1 MIELRKM
8 FSLVNRN
15 TKIYFKDRFMFLTSL
30 ITPMILLILFF
41 TFLKNVYIDSFKAAF
56 PPEFIIDSKLLNG
69 IAGAWLLSSV
79 VSVSSVTVAFCANM
93 VMVDDKIHHA
103 LNDFKVTPVKST
115 TISLSYFIS
124 NFLVVTLVMLCVL
137 ALGFI
142 YLAIV
147 GWYISAGDFFM
158 ILLGCICNILFGSLL
173 ATIILSFVNSQGVQ
187 SAVATL
193 VSALYGFIS
202 GAYMPISSFSVGLQ
216 NFLGLLPG
224 TYGTSIMRNH
234 CMNGYL
240 SALSSAGLPDEAIQ
254 QIRNGFDVNL
264 KVFGN
269 NISLP
274 AMYGI
279 LLGTCAFLLIIFV
292 LIVFL
297 KSKNISLKLINFDKI
312 KSKLHKNL
320 TLNND

>member
-1 MIELRKM
+1 MSELRKM
-8 FSLVNRN
+8 CSLVNRN
-15 TKIYFKDRFMFLTSL
+15 TKIYFKDRFLFLTSL
-30 ITPMILLILFF
+30 ITPIILLVLFF

-56 PPEFIIDSKLLNG
+56 PPDFAIDSKLLNG

-124 NFLVVTLVMLCVL
+124 NFFVVTLVMICVL

-142 YLAIV
+142 YLTIV
-147 GWYISAGDFFM
+147 GWYISVGEVFM
-158 ILLGCICNILFGSLL
+158 ILLGCLCNILFGSLL
-173 ATIILSFVNSQGVQ
+173 STIILSFVNAQGMQ
-187 SAVATL
+187 SAIATL

-234 CMNGYL
+234 CMSGYL
-240 SALSSAGLPDEAIQ
+240 AEMASAGVPDSVIDVIKA
-254 QIRNGFDVNL
+254 NFDANI
-264 KVFGN
+264 KVFDN
-269 NISLP
+269 SVSLQ

-279 LLGTCAFLLIIFV
+279 FLGTCAFLLVIFV

-297 KSKNISLKLINFDKI
+297 QSKNISFKIIDFDKL
-312 KSKLHKNL
+312 KSKLHKSS
-320 TLNND
+320 TQKND

>member
-1 MIELRKM
+1 MLELRKM
-8 FSLVNRN
+8 FLLINRN
-15 TKIYFKDRFMFLTSL
+15 TKTYFKDKFLFFTSL
-30 ITPMILLILFF
+30 LTPLILLVLFF
-41 TFLKNVYIDSFKAAF
+41 TFLKNVYIDSFTAAF
-56 PPEFIIDSKLLNG
+56 PPNFTVDRNLLNG
-69 IAGAWLLSSV
+69 TAGAWLLSSV

-103 LNDFKVTPVKST
+103 LNDFKVAPVKST

-124 NFLVVTLVMLCVL
+124 NFFVVTLVMICVL

-147 GWYISAGDFFM
+147 GWYISVGEFFM
-158 ILLGCICNILFGSLL
+158 ILLGCLCNILFGSLL
-173 ATIILSFVNSQGVQ
+173 STIVLSFVHSQGMQ

-216 NFLGLLPG
+216 NFLGLLPS
-224 TYGTSIMRNH
+224 TYGTSIIRNH
-234 CMNGYL
+234 CMSGYL
-240 SALSSAGLPDEAIQ
+240 SAMSANGLPNDAIEA
-254 QIRNGFDVNL
+254 IRNGFDANI

-269 NISLP
+269 NIPLP

-279 LLGTCAFLLIIFV
+279 FLGTCAFLLIIFV
-292 LIVFL
+292 LIVYL
-297 KSKNISLKLINFDKI
+297 KGKNVSFKLIDFDKI
-312 KSKLHKNL
+312 KNKIHKSS
-320 TLNND
+320 TDKKD